1 MNNLDAQAW
10 YRSPV
15 QIAQITSAISAVI
28 AIFPKLGQLL
38 GMTTPGEISN
48 TVTVIFG
55 AISIIAPVYGSIK
68 RAASKIQPL
77 TLTQEGADVHPNTLA
92 NINVPFTLAT
102 KNASAVT
109 PFLTAKSP
117 FQTPPEPK

>member
-1 MNNLDAQAW
+1 MLTSLQIKNFKAW
-10 YRSPV
+10 KD
-15 QIAQITSAISAVI
+15 T
-28 AIFPKLGQLL
+28 
-38 GMTTPGEISN
+38 GEIRLAPL
-48 TVTVIFG
+48 TVIFG

-102 KNASAVT
+102 KVFSM
-109 PFLTAKSP
+109 
-117 FQTPPEPK
+117 